1 MHQSRLVVHCNAQRS
16 SNYWSDLMDLR
27 MQVYRC
33 LATAKAEGLI
43 DVVTDSETICKI
55 QMNSASPGTGNG
67 TLGGATNTTTWAT
80 TAAFLKKG
88 VLCNWLKAQN
98 QEGGLQ
104 ALAMAQDQFTLS
116 CAGYRYV

>member
-1 MHQSRLVVHCNAQRS
+1 
-16 SNYWSDLMDLR
+16 

-43 DVVTDSETICKI
+43 HGVTDSETICKI
-55 QMNSASPGTGNG
+55 QMNSASPSSGNG
-67 TLGGATNTTTWAT
+67 TLGGAANTTTWAT

-88 VLCNWLKAQN
+88 VLCNWLKVQN
-98 QEGGLQ
+98 EEGGLQ

-116 CAGYRYV
+116 CAGYRYT

>member
-1 MHQSRLVVHCNAQRS
+1 M
-16 SNYWSDLMDLR
+16 DLLR

-67 TLGGATNTTTWAT
+67 TLGGATNTTWAT

-116 CAGYRYV
+116 CAGYRYVLRFSLVLLASLWTYA